1 MQDQRE
7 RKIKKHNFLRGEGL
21 GTVRARLG
29 IRRKNI
35 ENKSRR
41 LQKHEKHD
49 ICIFH
54 SSVFSQRKAR
64 NLFIGKIFDFTNPEQ
79 YLVFLTN
86 SSVGT
91 RKNQEKCCVVF
102 EIFLKG
108 MFFLSRIFLK
118 ILSSKFLYP

>member
-7 RKIKKHNFLRGEGL
+7 CKIKKHNFLRGEGL
-21 GTVRARLG
+21 GTVRARLEG
-29 IRRKNI
+29 IRMKNI
-35 ENKSRR
+35 ENMSRR
-41 LQKHEKHD
+41 LQKQDKHN

-54 SSVFSQRKAR
+54 SNAFSQIKAR

-79 YLVFLTN
+79 YVVFLTN

-91 RKNQEKCCVVF
+91 RKTHEKCCVVF

-108 MFFLSRIFLK
+108 MFFLSRLK